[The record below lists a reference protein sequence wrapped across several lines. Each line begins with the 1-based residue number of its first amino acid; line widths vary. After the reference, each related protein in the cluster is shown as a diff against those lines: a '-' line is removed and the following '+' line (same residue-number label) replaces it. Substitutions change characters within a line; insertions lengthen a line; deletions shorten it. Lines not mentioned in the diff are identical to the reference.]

1 MNIEELTLHYDFY
14 GKLLSER
21 QQEVVHMIC
30 EEDFSLTETGE
41 NLNITKQA
49 VSEVLRRS
57 TKKLQS
63 FEEKLGMIQR
73 FQKVVAQLK
82 TIDRELGTLEEDLNK
97 SQDAE
102 IQRMRQQIQNMMKQF

>member
-63 FEEKLGMIQR
+63 FEEKLGMIER
-73 FQKVVAQLK
+73 FQKVVAQLEE
-82 TIDRELGTLEEDLNK
+82 IDLELETLEEDFNK
-97 SQDAE
+97 SQDAG

>member
-1 MNIEELTLHYDFY
+1 MDLESLTLHYDFY
-14 GKLLSER
+14 GKLLSDR

-30 EEDFSLTETGE
+30 EEDFSLTESGE
-41 NLNITKQA
+41 NLGISKQA

-73 FQKVVAQLK
+73 FQKVVAQLEL
-82 TIDRELGTLEEDLNK
+82 IDRELGTINQGLDK
-97 SQDAE
+97 SQRAE

>member
-1 MNIEELTLHYDFY
+1 MNIEDLTLHYDFY

-41 NLNITKQA
+41 NLGITKQA

-57 TKKLQS
+57 TKKLRS
-63 FEEKLGMIQR
+63 FEDKLGMIQR
-73 FQKVVAQLK
+73 FQNVVAQLD
-82 TIDRELGTLEEDLNK
+82 TIDRELGTIDEVLNREQHNK
-97 SQDAE
+97 
-102 IQRMRQQIQNMMKQF
+102 IQKMRQQIQNMMKQF

>member
-1 MNIEELTLHYDFY
+1 MNIEDLALHNDFY

-30 EEDFSLTETGE
+30 EEDFSLTESGE
-41 NLNITKQA
+41 NLGITKQA

-63 FEEKLGMIQR
+63 FEDKLGMIQR
-73 FQKVVAQLK
+73 FQKVVSQLQA
-82 TIDRELGTLEEDLNK
+82 IDQELGRMDEVLNK
-97 SQDAE
+97 DQHNKIQD
-102 IQRMRQQIQNMMKQF
+102 MRQQIQNMMKQF

>member
-1 MNIEELTLHYDFY
+1 MNLEELTLHYDFY
-14 GKLLSER
+14 GKLLSNR

-30 EEDFSLTETGE
+30 EEDFSLTESGE
-41 NLNITKQA
+41 NLGISKQA

-73 FQKVVAQLK
+73 FQKVVAQLEL
-82 TIDRELGTLEEDLNK
+82 IDRELGTIDQVLNK
-97 SQDAE
+97 SQHAE